1 MATGSPKVPAEARR
15 VGVAQA
21 GRRIALVLLMAAAA
35 VACTVPL
42 GPWWQGMP
50 QALVDA
56 QSTVA
61 SMRAGAGVS
70 TLLLLAAGYALA
82 LAVPF
87 VPGLELGL
95 LIMIAF
101 GPVGAVVA
109 YGATLL
115 GLSLSYA
122 AGQQLPASAIGR
134 SRYCAG
140 LLAQPAQHNGLGPAW
155 LTAGHVTQRGSPR
168 WLAQLDKHRY
178 LALAVGLNLPGN
190 AVVGGG
196 GGIALLCGLSRQFVY
211 RRFLLTVAIAVAP
224 LPLLVLLGICAPDIG
239 RTAGALVDGWWQSL
253 LAG

>member
-1 MATGSPKVPAEARR
+1 MTTCSPSIPAETRR

-21 GRRIALVLLMAAAA
+21 SRRIALVLLLAAAA
-35 VACTVPL
+35 LACAVPL
-42 GPWWQGMP
+42 GLWWQGMP

-56 QSTVA
+56 QASVA
-61 SMRAGAGVS
+61 SMRAGARVG

-101 GPVGAVVA
+101 GPVGAAVA

-122 AGQQLPASAIGR
+122 AGQLLPASAIGR

-140 LLAQPAQHNGLGPAW
+140 LLAQHAQHNGHVLAW
-155 LTAGHVTQRGSPR
+155 LTAGPMTQRGSPR
-168 WLAQLDKHRY
+168 WLAQLGKHRY

-196 GGIALLCGLSRQFVY
+196 GGIALLCGLSRQFIY
-211 RRFLLTVAIAVAP
+211 RRFLLTIAIAVAP
-224 LPLLVLLGICAPDIG
+224 LPLLVLLGLCVPDIG
-239 RTAGALVDGWWQSL
+239 RTAAPLVDGWWQSL